1 MYLVNEEASDGF
13 CKCNYLNVPSKKKK
27 KGGEFVNEMSS

>member
-13 CKCNYLNVPSKKKK
+13 CKYDYITVPSK
-27 KGGEFVNEMSS
+27 KGGEFVNEIS